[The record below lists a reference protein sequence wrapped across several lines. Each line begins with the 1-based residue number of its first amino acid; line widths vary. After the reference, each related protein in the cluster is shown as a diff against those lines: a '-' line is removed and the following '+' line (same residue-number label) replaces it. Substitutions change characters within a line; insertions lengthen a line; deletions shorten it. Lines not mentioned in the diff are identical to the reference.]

1 MKDCTKKGKQRSN
14 SQHGI
19 DPRHIFEYHWFAFYQ
34 GWLEGRNLKDHH
46 LRDGAAF
53 RELSVPLDDRGG
65 RYVRLLRNGPAT
77 PQKLKHWARII
88 RKLVDDNRRPLVED
102 IVEYDPGD
110 VDFLGPGQLLVAPTR
125 IPMNDFQQEDK
136 VQVQPGFTAL
146 EQTIIR
152 ACRPYLPVCARSR
165 VRMAEALAARLAP
178 DYADRADIGFRM
190 VKEPWYSLLCTAS
203 PEAKRRRPK
212 GRRCRTAAY
221 LLQLPEVPGLN
232 GADLLVMWGQGGTQT
247 LAFAQLLRTDLSY
260 LLDQYGFSMVELVGP
275 ETAGTPEGEAPE
287 SEPFRLLDSLLGW
300 EVHVLL
306 QGVLLDRGGQR
317 VLDPKPVR
325 RGRAPLPRERRSTM
339 KAEGPQPSG
348 VRQTGSHD

>member
-65 RYVRLLRNGPAT
+65 RDV
-77 PQKLKHWARII
+77 
-88 RKLVDDNRRPLVED
+88 LVEDNRRPLVED
-102 IVEYDPGD
+102 IVEYEPVD
-110 VDFLGPGQLLVAPTR
+110 VDFLEPGQLLVAPTR

-165 VRMAEALAARLAP
+165 VRIADPLADKLAP

-190 VKEPWYSLLCTAS
+190 VKEPWYSLLCSAS

-221 LLQLPEVPGLN
+221 LLQLPEVAELN

-275 ETAGTPEGEAPE
+275 EMGGTPEGEAPE

-306 QGVLLDRGGQR
+306 KGVLLDPSGQR
-317 VLDPKPVR
+317 VLAPKPVR
-325 RGRAPLPRERRSTM
+325 RGRVPLPRERRSTM
-339 KAEGPQPSG
+339 KVPGPQPSG
-348 VRQTGSHD
+348 VRQAGSHD